1 MIVAATKNKGKVTE
15 FMETLKGFEIIT
27 MQEAGID
34 EEIEETGKNFEE
46 NALIKARFVA
56 AKTNFPVI
64 SDDSGLSVDALSG
77 KPGIYSARYA
87 GENASDAQR
96 IEKLLQEMD
105 SVEDELR
112 TARFT
117 CVIAY
122 IDKNGT
128 EKTFKGECEGVILR
142 EPRGKNGFGYDPVF
156 FLPEYGKTFAELSTE
171 IKAKISHR
179 AKALE
184 KLKDYQKND

>member
-1 MIVAATKNKGKVTE
+1 MIVAATKNKGKVIE
-15 FMETLKGFEIIT
+15 LMETLKGFEIIT
-27 MQEAGID
+27 MQESGID
-34 EEIEETGKNFEE
+34 EEIEETGKTFEE

-56 AKTNFPVI
+56 AKTNLPVI
-64 SDDSGLSVDALSG
+64 SDDSGLSVDALFG

-87 GENASDAQR
+87 GKNASDARR
-96 IEKLLQEMD
+96 IEKLLQDMD
-105 SVEDELR
+105 SAPDKLR

-122 IDKNGT
+122 IGKDGT
-128 EKTFKGECEGVILR
+128 EKTFEGECEGVILR
-142 EPRGKNGFGYDPVF
+142 EPKGKNGFGYDPVF

-171 IKAKISHR
+171 IKTKISHR

-184 KLKDYQKND
+184 KLKDYLQNE